1 MTKFIKYFSI
11 MICVFVLV
19 GCGNEENKK
28 NKELPT
34 DIANNIELDTK
45 GSSAVCTAEYDYS
58 DIDGFVTGS
67 KMVIYADENGIVTKI
82 VTQEK
87 VFSYDESILETLKE
101 GIERNYSASSQ
112 YGGYQY
118 EVVIDGNELTSNATL
133 DYTKMD
139 LKSMANDIEDLKV
152 YLNDDFQYT
161 LSSVKSMYMSAGAEC
176 N

>member
-19 GCGNEENKK
+19 GCGNEEKEK

-34 DIANNIELDTK
+34 DIANNIKLDTK

-58 DIDGFVTGS
+58 DTDGFVTGS

-87 VFSYDESILETLKE
+87 VFSYDESILET
-101 GIERNYSASSQ
+101 IE
-112 YGGYQY
+112 
-118 EVVIDGNELTSNATL
+118 
-133 DYTKMD
+133 
-139 LKSMANDIEDLKV
+139 
-152 YLNDDFQYT
+152 
-161 LSSVKSMYMSAGAEC
+161 AGANAITYTPPTNGQLFKHKMHEYREIE
-176 N
+176 NRKYNKVF